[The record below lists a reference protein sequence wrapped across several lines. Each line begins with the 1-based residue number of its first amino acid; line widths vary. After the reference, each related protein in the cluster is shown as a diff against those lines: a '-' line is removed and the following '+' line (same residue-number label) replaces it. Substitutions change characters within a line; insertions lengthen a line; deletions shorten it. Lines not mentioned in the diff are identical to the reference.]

1 MEQLIQQST
10 KRYRFW
16 FILSAVVVVALG
28 LLCRFHIIPSL
39 SLFADKISNSLQSII
54 MMVIL
59 LLIPVTLSVFRRKSL
74 KWQQL
79 EEPADRVKAYAK
91 AALIRL
97 MIFNGLALLSVLMYL
112 FISPANA
119 LTLLMMTAVFYLF
132 ILPNKM
138 QMCRE
143 LGLNPDGSI
152 YVEESEDEVEKVGNF
167 VVMEESEDE
176 DDFIPR
182 KRQKQEDE
190 DPFEL

>member
-54 MMVIL
+54 MMAIL

-74 KWQQL
+74 KWQQM

-97 MIFNGLALLSVLMYL
+97 MIFNALALLSVLMYL

-152 YVEESEDEVEKVGNF
+152 YVEESEPEVEKVGDF
-167 VVMEESEDE
+167 IVMEEDE

>member
-10 KRYRFW
+10 KRYSFW

-54 MMVIL
+54 MMAIL
-59 LLIPVTLSVFRRKSL
+59 LLIPVTLSAFRRKSL

-79 EEPADRVKAYAK
+79 EEPADRVKAYTK

-97 MIFNGLALLSVLMYL
+97 MIFNALALLSVLMYL

-119 LTLLMMTAVFYLF
+119 LTLLLMTSVFYLF

-152 YVEESEDEVEKVGNF
+152 YVEEPEPEVEKVGDF
-167 VVMEESEDE
+167 IVMEEDE

-182 KRQKQEDE
+182 KRQKQDNEE
-190 DPFEL
+190 PFEL